1 MTIWKSR
8 YISVFII
15 SSLNMLLLMKFLN
28 KLYLTVLKWHE
39 LLVYEKKIRLDYLYE
54 IGIVHSSDIVHS
66 IFILFLFLIYVS

>member
-66 IFILFLFLIYVS
+66 IFI